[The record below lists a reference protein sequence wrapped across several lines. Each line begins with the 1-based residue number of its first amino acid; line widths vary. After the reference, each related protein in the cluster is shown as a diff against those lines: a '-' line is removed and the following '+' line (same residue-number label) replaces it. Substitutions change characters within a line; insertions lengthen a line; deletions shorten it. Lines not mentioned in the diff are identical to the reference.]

1 MFADIGYERM
11 VSCAEKIVEG
21 LSRDPRG
28 LATSLSARGL
38 ISDTI
43 MMQTL
48 ILNETRVDKARRLY
62 TTVFD
67 AVKLHPE
74 RYDHFLAILREHGVY
89 IDLLELPDKGII
101 IALCQS

>member
-1 MFADIGYERM
+1 M

-43 MMQTL
+43 MRE
-48 ILNETRVDKARRLY
+48 IIEIKVDKAKRLY
-62 TTVFD
+62 TTVLNV
-67 AVKLHPE
+67 VKHYPE
-74 RYDHFLAILREHGVY
+74 KYDDFLAILREHGEVY
-89 IDLLELPDKGII
+89 TDLLELLKIKGII
-101 IALCQS
+101 IALPLH

>member
-1 MFADIGYERM
+1 M

-28 LATSLSARGL
+28 LATPLSARGL

-48 ILNETRVDKARRLY
+48 ILNETRVYKARRLF
-62 TTVFD
+62 TTVLEAF
-67 AVKLHPE
+67 KLNPW
-74 RYDHFLAILREHGVY
+74 RYNDFLAILREHGEVY
-89 IDLLELPDKGII
+89 TDLLEMLEIKGMIL
-101 IALCQS
+101 ALS

>member
-1 MFADIGYERM
+1 M

-43 MMQTL
+43 MMETL
-48 ILNETRVDKARRLY
+48 IPKVDKARRLF
-62 TTVFD
+62 TTVLE
-67 AVKLHPE
+67 AVKLHPG
-74 RYDHFLAILREHGVY
+74 RYDDFLAILREHGVY
-89 IDLLELPDKGII
+89 TDLLEMLEIKGVITT
-101 IALCQS
+101 LS